1 MQVEKQKVLVPSK
14 FVKGI
19 EYIIKKYP
27 EYCAFEDIPNF
38 DEEDDFAKFLSELA
52 NLQIL
57 VV

>member
-19 EYIIKKYP
+19 EYIIKQYP

-38 DEEDDFAKFLSELA
+38 D
-52 NLQIL
+52 
-57 VV
+57 